1 MRFNI
6 FKNEDVRYINAL
18 SWRLCQS
25 HSPSKSYLIQ
35 MIFLISIYR
44 VNKMKFV
51 KQEHVNS
58 FKAPPVKYN
67 L

>member
-1 MRFNI
+1 MSESFSLQ
-6 FKNEDVRYINAL
+6 EL
-18 SWRLCQS
+18 SDS
-25 HSPSKSYLIQ
+25 ND
-35 MIFLISIYR
+35 FLISIYR